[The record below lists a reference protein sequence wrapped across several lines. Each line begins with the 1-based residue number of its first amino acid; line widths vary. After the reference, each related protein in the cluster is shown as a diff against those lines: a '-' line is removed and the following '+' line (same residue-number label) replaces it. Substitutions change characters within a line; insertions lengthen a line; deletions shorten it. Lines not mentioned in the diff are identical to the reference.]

1 MSVTYIINPV
11 SGDKYATVF
20 ANTGLNKK
28 LGTLSK
34 GTTITILSTGSNY
47 YKIKYNGG
55 SSSSTPES
63 GTVKANGG
71 LKTRTGPGTS
81 YAYVGAFNN
90 GAKLTIHDSSNGWYK
105 VSGTSGWGKL
115 DNVWVSKQYVIETS
129 TQGYGYLSKTDVKA
143 QTTNDG
149 LSSSNQSSANLALN
163 ANYQRNYSTIYND
176 SYSGDSSKR
185 YLGTDDYYKKL
196 MSKLNYCFGTPPK
209 YNMDIDI
216 QYVSDVGLGRVMGQT
231 YYSNPTILSIC
242 PGKVKMFPQLFNKKA
257 RDNAFNTIY
266 EAARGA
272 GDGSVVQKILGD
284 KNSDILNGPLYEFSQ
299 DTQDYAK
306 RLNLLCRTCA
316 ILLGIGDDKMPY
328 TSTPLR
334 SFDYAYWSIRKKY
347 SPSTGKQQNVF
358 TDFWAGGIQA
368 AANAV
373 GDENYIHFLVSNENT
388 SISEG
393 VTTDVE
399 ASFLENIVSSTNSI
413 ANQLSY
419 FSGVGFNNQMDAKAN
434 IDNAL
439 NGIIGEAGWT
449 KLVDNVLS
457 GGKLKIPK
465 IVGDT
470 NFSQSISCS
479 LKFLSPYGNP
489 KAVFLW
495 CIVPVCH
502 LYALAL
508 PKQLSDSMYSY
519 PYIIKVFQKG
529 WFNSNLAVI
538 SSINLVR
545 GGNDDT
551 SWSSAGLATEWTVN
565 FEITPLYSQLTMPS
579 TDHPLLFIKNDGL
592 IDYLGN
598 LCGFDLKAN
607 NLNVKAKL
615 LTSFIKNKF
624 TDIPNDIQRWV
635 SDGISDSISKVFQ
648 F

>member
-90 GAKLTIHDSSNGWYK
+90 GANLTIHDSSNGWYK

-115 DNVWVSKQYVIETS
+115 NNVWVSKQYVIETS

-149 LSSSNQSSANLALN
+149 LNSSNQSSANLALN

>member
-149 LSSSNQSSANLALN
+149 SSSSNQSSANLALN

-185 YLGTDDYYKKL
+185 YLGTDDYYKNL

-439 NGIIGEAGWT
+439 NGIIGESGWT